1 MEDRLD
7 DSPRIL
13 IVGGP
18 NGSGKTTL
26 ALEYSLEFGLPYVG
40 ADAIAAELNPANPV
54 AAQVAAGRQFLQ
66 TLEEYRLQK
75 TSCVCESTLSGLTM
89 RNFIAS
95 AREAE
100 YSIDIAFLFVD
111 SADACV
117 ARVAER
123 VRKGGHNVPES
134 DIRRRFTRSLG
145 NFWRVYRELA
155 DKWVLIYNGI
165 TTMQDVAI
173 GSRDQTAVR
182 NHELYSTYL
191 ALIGETP

>member
-1 MEDRLD
+1 MD

-13 IVGGP
+13 IVAGP

-40 ADAIAAELNPANPV
+40 ADAIAATLNPANPM
-54 AAQVAAGRQFLQ
+54 AAQVAGGRHFLQ
-66 TLEEYRLQK
+66 TLEEYTSQK

-95 AREAE
+95 ATKAA
-100 YSIDIAFLFVD
+100 YSIDMAFLFVD

-123 VRKGGHNVPES
+123 VRKGGHDVPES
-134 DIRRRFTRSLG
+134 DIRRRFTRSLR
-145 NFWRVYRELA
+145 NFWRIYRELA
-155 DKWVLIYNGI
+155 DNWVLIYNGM
-165 TTMQDVAI
+165 TTMQDVAS
-173 GSRDQTAVR
+173 GSRDQITVR
-182 NHELYSTYL
+182 NQELYSAYL
-191 ALIGETP
+191 ALVGETP

>member
-1 MEDRLD
+1 MS

-26 ALEYSLEFGLPYVG
+26 AIEFSQEFGLPYVG
-40 ADAIAAELNPANPV
+40 ADAIAENLNPANPV

-66 TLEEYRLQK
+66 TLEEYRSQK
-75 TSCVCESTLSGLTM
+75 ASCVCESTLAGLTM

-95 AREAE
+95 AQKAA
-100 YSIDIAFLFVD
+100 YSIDMAFLFVD

-134 DIRRRFTRSLG
+134 DIRRRFTRSLC
-145 NFWRVYRELA
+145 NFWRIYRELA
-155 DKWVLIYNGI
+155 DNWVLIYNGMM
-165 TTMQDVAI
+165 TMQDVAT
-173 GSRDQTAVR
+173 GSRDQTTVR

-191 ALIGETP
+191 TLVGETP

>member
-1 MEDRLD
+1 M
-7 DSPRIL
+7 L

-26 ALEYSLEFGLPYVG
+26 ALEFSQEFGLPYVG
-40 ADAIAAELNPANPV
+40 ADAIAEALNPANPV

-66 TLEEYRLQK
+66 TLGEYRSQK

-95 AREAE
+95 AQQAG

-134 DIRRRFTRSLG
+134 DIRRRFTRSLC
-145 NFWRVYRELA
+145 NFWRIYRELA
-155 DKWVLIYNGI
+155 DNWVLIYNGI
-165 TTMQDVAI
+165 TTMQDVAT
-173 GSRDQTAVR
+173 GSRDQTTIR

-191 ALIGETP
+191 TLVGETP